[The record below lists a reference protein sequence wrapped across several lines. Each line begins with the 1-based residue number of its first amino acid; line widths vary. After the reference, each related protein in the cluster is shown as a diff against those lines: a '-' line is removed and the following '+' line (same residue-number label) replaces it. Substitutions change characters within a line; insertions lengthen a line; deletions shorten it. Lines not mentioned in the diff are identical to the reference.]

1 MKLLHKSLIFGVA
14 LAGISVTSC
23 NDSLDVTPD
32 GRLPIEE
39 AFQDPKGTAAAFKTC
54 FNHLPRRGMRGVYFW
69 TNARIPLSD
78 EAFVNAASFAVNDC
92 YEGRTTADNDWRWSI
107 GHVGGFDAMYWERY
121 WGQIR
126 TINEFLK
133 YLPTAAL
140 TTESDR
146 AVWEA
151 EAKILRAFF
160 MNELIKLHGPLPV
173 VKEVFAL
180 DYDFASLGRG
190 TYRENA
196 EAIIEDC
203 NDAIACESLPWRWT
217 NPNYKMR
224 MNKAMACAIKAEAA
238 LFAASPLNNEG
249 EDMWEWAYDVCK
261 DSYNK
266 LINNGYELYATV
278 HDPANYGDN
287 PYQEFFALQQDLS
300 TNPRDRETIF
310 QFTGQGTNM
319 SYFNALPSYGDYA
332 YCAGLCPTQEL
343 VDAYDMISTG
353 KSVLNLEQP
362 YLDETH
368 LQPNYNEGSGYDPAK
383 PYEGRDKRFY
393 ATVLY
398 NGAQRGGKVANIF
411 TYDPEHRAGSRRR
424 QDGADRIKVGDMK
437 YTATGY
443 YRLKHLPIDSYGSLT
458 GEEGDGG
465 TRYYRLGGVMLDFAE
480 AAIEAGHIDEGLKA
494 INDIRHRAGFDPSVD
509 LKTSDKNQA
518 RLLVRHERQ
527 VELAYEENRYFDQI
541 RWCLPDEDIQD
552 VKYSTGMNILRWD
565 VGNTTDLDHYSYE
578 RILLNQNE
586 SEDLRPTRKCYVSK
600 YKRYPIPLNEA
611 SLFESITGDK
621 WQNPGW

>member
-1 MKLLHKSLIFGVA
+1 MKSLHKSLLLGAVMVGLSIA
-14 LAGISVTSC
+14 SC
-23 NDSLDVTPD
+23 NDALDVTPD
-32 GRLPIEE
+32 GRLPIDE
-39 AFQDPKGTAAAFKTC
+39 AYQDPRGTAAAFKTC
-54 FNHLPRRGMRGVYFW
+54 FNHLPRRGNRGVYFW
-69 TNARIPLSD
+69 QNARIPLSD
-78 EAFVNAASFAVNDC
+78 EGFVNAAGFAIADC

-126 TINEFLK
+126 SINEFLQ
-133 YLPTAAL
+133 YLPEAAM

-146 AVWEA
+146 PVWEA

-180 DYDFASLGRG
+180 DYDFATLGRG
-190 TYRENA
+190 TYRRNA

-203 NDAIACESLPWRWT
+203 EAALACPSLPWRWDSPT
-217 NPNYKMR
+217 YKMR

-249 EDMWEWAYDVCK
+249 EDMWEWAYQVCK
-261 DSYNK
+261 DSYEQ
-266 LINNGYELYATV
+266 LVSNGYELYTV
-278 HDPANYGDN
+278 VANPAVYGDN
-287 PYQEFFALQQDLS
+287 PYQELFALQQDLS
-300 TNPRDRETIF
+300 TTPRDKETIF
-310 QFTGQGTNM
+310 QFTGQGSNLSM
-319 SYFNALPSYGDYA
+319 FNAPAGYGDKGYW
-332 YCAGLCPTQEL
+332 AGICPTQEL
-343 VDAYDMISTG
+343 VDAYDMIATG
-353 KSVLNLEQP
+353 KSVLNLARP
-362 YLDETH
+362 YNDEYH
-368 LQPNYNEGSGYDPAK
+368 LEPNYNPGSGYDENN

-398 NGAQRGGKVANIF
+398 NGAQRSGKVCNIY
-411 TYDPEHRAGSRRR
+411 TYDAEHKKGNRRR
-424 QDGADRIKVGDMK
+424 TDGADRINVGVME

-443 YRLKHLPIDSYGSLT
+443 YRLKSLPMDSYGTDT

-465 TRYYRLGGVMLDFAE
+465 TKYYRLGGVMLDYAE
-480 AAIEAGHIDEGLKA
+480 AAIEAGHIEEGLKM
-494 INDIRHRAGFDPSVD
+494 INEIRHRAGFSPAVD
-509 LKTSDKNQA
+509 LKTSDKEYA

-552 VKYSTGMNILRWD
+552 VKYSTGMSIQRWD
-565 VGNTTDLDHYSYE
+565 EGTTTNFDHYTYT
-578 RILLNQNE
+578 RIMLNQNE
-586 SEDLRPTRKCYVSK
+586 DEPNRPTRKCYVSK

>member
-1 MKLLHKSLIFGVA
+1 MKSLHKSLLLGAVMVGLSMA
-14 LAGISVTSC
+14 SC
-23 NDSLDVTPD
+23 NDALDVTPD
-32 GRLPIEE
+32 GRLPIDE
-39 AFQDPKGTAAAFKTC
+39 AYQDPRGTAAAFKTC

-69 TNARIPLSD
+69 QNARIPLSD
-78 EAFVNAASFAVNDC
+78 EGFVNAAGFAIADC

-126 TINEFLK
+126 SINEFLQ
-133 YLPTAAL
+133 YLPEAAM

-146 AVWEA
+146 PVWEA

-180 DYDFASLGRG
+180 DYDFATLGRG
-190 TYRENA
+190 TYRRNA

-203 NDAIACESLPWRWT
+203 EAALACTSLPWRWDSPT
-217 NPNYKMR
+217 YKMR

-249 EDMWEWAYDVCK
+249 EDMWEWAYQVCK
-261 DSYNK
+261 DSYEQ
-266 LINNGYELYATV
+266 LVSNGYELYTV
-278 HDPANYGDN
+278 VANPAVYGDN
-287 PYQEFFALQQDLS
+287 PYQELFALQQDLS
-300 TNPRDRETIF
+300 TTPRDKETIF
-310 QFTGQGTNM
+310 QFTGQGSNLSM
-319 SYFNALPSYGDYA
+319 FNAPAGYGDKGYW
-332 YCAGLCPTQEL
+332 AGICPTQEL
-343 VDAYDMISTG
+343 VDAYDMIATG
-353 KSVLNLEQP
+353 KSVLNLARP
-362 YLDETH
+362 YNDEYH
-368 LQPNYNEGSGYDPAK
+368 LEPNYNPGSGYDENN

-393 ATVLY
+393 ATV
-398 NGAQRGGKVANIF
+398 NGAQRSGKVCNIY
-411 TYDPEHRAGSRRR
+411 TYDAEHKKGNRRR
-424 QDGADRIKVGDMK
+424 TDGADRINAGVME

-443 YRLKHLPIDSYGSLT
+443 YRLKSLPMDSYGTDT

-465 TRYYRLGGVMLDFAE
+465 TKYYRLGGVMLDYAE
-480 AAIEAGHIDEGLKA
+480 AAIEAGHIEEGLKM
-494 INDIRHRAGFDPSVD
+494 INEIRHRAGFSPAVD
-509 LKTSDKNQA
+509 LKTSDKEYA

-552 VKYSTGMNILRWD
+552 VKYSTGMSIQRWD
-565 VGNTTDLDHYSYE
+565 EGTTTNLDHYTYT
-578 RILLNQNE
+578 RIMLNQNE
-586 SEDLRPTRKCYVSK
+586 DEPNRPTRKCYVSK